1 MRQKVLTIRLF
12 LLWGIIFGAFLA
24 VSASLAQAQA
34 IADKTVATV
43 NDNVVKPELITYSDL
58 LWQLALQPEAPIS
71 PPTSEDLNRALRTLI
86 DQRLIALEAKRL
98 PSVAPTDDEVKAAI
112 KRVLDQ
118 FPSAAEFERRLR
130 LVGFTSVSDDNFQRI
145 MQQRVAIEKYLDFRF
160 RSFVVITP
168 EDEEKYY
175 REVYVAEFRKGN
187 PGNLIP
193 ALDTVRTDINQF
205 LTERKIAADIEKF
218 LNDAKRRADIEVLF
232 EV

>member
-1 MRQKVLTIRLF
+1 MQRKVLTITAFF
-12 LLWGIIFGAFLA
+12 LWCGVFGTIFAFFPT
-24 VSASLAQAQA
+24 SARAQN
-34 IADKTVATV
+34 IVDKTVATV

-58 LWQLALQPEAPIS
+58 LWQLALQPEVPIN
-71 PPTSEDLNRALRTLI
+71 PPTSEDLNRALRILI

-98 PSVAPTDDEVKAAI
+98 PSVAPSDDEVKAAI

-130 LVGFTSVSDDNFQRI
+130 IVGFTSVSDDNFQRI

-175 REVYVAEFRKGN
+175 REVYVPEFRKGN

-193 ALDTVRTDINQF
+193 ALDTARTQINQF
-205 LTERKIAADIEKF
+205 LTERKIAEDIEKF
-218 LNDAKRRADIEVLF
+218 LDDAKRRAEIEVLF